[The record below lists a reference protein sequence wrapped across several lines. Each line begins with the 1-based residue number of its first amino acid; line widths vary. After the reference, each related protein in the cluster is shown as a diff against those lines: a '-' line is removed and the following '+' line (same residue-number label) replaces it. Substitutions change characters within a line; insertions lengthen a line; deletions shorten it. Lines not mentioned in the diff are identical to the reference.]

1 MKNGLRLENG
11 SCRSEESTDDFQQF
25 QDKYHYDY
33 EGTGAEILGE

>member
-1 MKNGLRLENG
+1 MKNLLRLENG
-11 SCRSEESTDDFQQF
+11 RCGSEETTDDF